1 MKFKLAIFDLD
12 GTLMDTSS
20 GIFATANK
28 AVELVGREPEHDIS
42 QLSKF
47 IGPPIDQCFIH
58 TYNLEEEL
66 IADAIEHYRKEY
78 DLRGQYG
85 AMEYPSIRNTL
96 EKLKD
101 RGYLLAVGS
110 LKTENLVI
118 SMMDHFGLA
127 HYFSSIRGGD
137 PTGSLSKADIVNKVL
152 SDLNIEAKD
161 AVLIGDTI
169 HDELGA
175 KEANVSFIA
184 VDYGFG
190 FPRGQQKTDSMLAVV
205 SRADELLSLLL
216 GNHL

>member
-1 MKFKLAIFDLD
+1 MKYKLAIFDLD

-28 AVELVGREPEHDIS
+28 AVELVGRKPEHNIE

-47 IGPPIDQCFIH
+47 IGPPIVQCFVN
-58 TYNLEEEL
+58 TFNLEEEL

-78 DLRGQYG
+78 SLRGQFG
-85 AMEYPSIRNTL
+85 AKEYPMIKHTL
-96 EKLKD
+96 EILKD

-110 LKTENLVI
+110 LKTENLVL
-118 SMMDHFGLA
+118 SMMDHFGFA
-127 HYFSSIRGGD
+127 PYFSSIKGGNM
-137 PTGSLSKADIVNKVL
+137 TGTLSKADIVNNVL
-152 SDLNIEAKD
+152 ADLEIDASD
-161 AVLIGDTI
+161 AVLIGDTV

-190 FPRGQQKTDSMLAVV
+190 FPRGQEKTESMMAVV
-205 SRADELLSLLL
+205 SSPEELLSLL
-216 GNHL
+216 

>member
-28 AVELVGREPEHDIS
+28 AVELVGGKAEHDKA

-47 IGPPIDQCFIH
+47 IGPPIDQCFIN

-66 IADAIEHYRKEY
+66 IAEAVEHYRKEY
-78 DLRGQYG
+78 HVRGQFG
-85 AMEYPSIRNTL
+85 AKEYPSIKHTL
-96 EKLKD
+96 QLLKEK
-101 RGYLLAVGS
+101 GYLLAVGT
-110 LKTENLVI
+110 LKTESLAL
-118 SMMDHFGLA
+118 SMMDHFGFA
-127 HYFSSIRGGD
+127 PYFASIRGGD
-137 PTGSLSKADIVNKVL
+137 HVAKLSKADIVNKVL
-152 SDLNIEAKD
+152 DDLGVDPSE
-161 AVLIGDTI
+161 AVLIGDTV

-190 FPRGQQKTDSMLAVV
+190 FPRGQEKTESMMAVV
-205 SRADELLSLLL
+205 SSPEELLSLL
-216 GNHL
+216 

>member
-28 AVELVGREPEHDIS
+28 AMELVGREPEYDIE

-47 IGPPIDQCFIH
+47 IGPPIDQCFIN
-58 TYNLEEEL
+58 TFNLEEEL
-66 IADAIEHYRKEY
+66 IADAIAHYRKEY
-78 DLRGQYG
+78 ELRGQFG
-85 AMEYPSIRNTL
+85 AKEYPSIKNTL

-110 LKTENLVI
+110 LKTEYLVL
-118 SMMDHFGLA
+118 SMMDHFGFA
-127 HYFSSIRGGD
+127 HFFSSIRGGD
-137 PTGSLSKADIVNKVL
+137 LTGSLSKTDIVNKVL
-152 SDLNIEAKD
+152 SDLNIDASD

-169 HDELGA
+169 HDEKGA

-190 FPRGQQKTDSMLAVV
+190 FPRGQEKNDSMMAVV
-205 SRADELLSLLL
+205 SSPEELLSLL
-216 GNHL
+216 